1 MPSKGIEKLR
11 KMTNLE
17 LVTDYSY
24 YGDSAWG
31 KGCLNEINYRIHMGT
46 FKVKQGV
53 YDYSNVWPMKAKPAP
68 QRPPYHELMDV

>member
-17 LVTDYSY
+17 LVSDYSY

-31 KGCLNEINYRIHMGT
+31 RDCLNEINHRIHMGE

-53 YDYSNVWPMKAKPAP
+53 YDWSTRWPMKPAP
-68 QRPPYHELMDV
+68 QRPAFHELMDV